1 MQVNIR
7 DLNTTFTH
15 EGAKTKILKP
25 IDELKRTI
33 LSCLLWED
41 TFYESGES
49 IAERIINLVAKCKPE
64 DVGALALKARTEYGL
79 RHVPLLLIVGLLT
92 RDGHIRAAVKHL
104 ILAVINRPDE
114 MGELIAIYW
123 KLAGHKAPL
132 ANSLKKG
139 LAECFHKFN
148 EYSFAKNNKKKASVR
163 LRDVMFLTHPKP
175 VTAEEE
181 LLFKKI
187 ANDTLDIPD
196 TWEVALSA
204 GKDKAETFTRLMDE
218 KRLGG
223 LAFLRNLRNMAES
236 GVADSKIKSYFDVA
250 DFSKIFPYRFIA
262 AAQSVPSFEPV
273 IEGKFIQAVSKLPK
287 IEGATTILVDVS
299 GSMQDALSYRS
310 EMSRLDAANALAMM
324 LREVC
329 NNVRIFS
336 FSEYIKEV
344 PLRRGFALADAI
356 KSSQG
361 YAGTYLGKAIAEV
374 TQLLPNRRLIV
385 ITDEQSH
392 DRIKVDKKVDG
403 YLINVAPYKV
413 GITYD
418 SLVRINGFSEGV
430 IRFISEYES
439 WLKES
444 K

>member
-1 MQVNIR
+1 MQVNTR
-7 DLNTTFTH
+7 DLNTASTH
-15 EGAKTKILKP
+15 EGAKTRVLKP
-25 IDELKRTI
+25 IDELKRTV

-41 TFYESGES
+41 AFYESGDS
-49 IAERIINLVAKCKPE
+49 IAERIVKLVVKCKPA

-92 RDGHIRAAVKHL
+92 RDERTRAAVKHL
-104 ILAVINRPDE
+104 IPAVISRPDE

-123 KLAGHKAPL
+123 TLAGYKAPL

-163 LRDVMFLTHPKP
+163 LKDVMFLTHPKP
-175 VTAEEE
+175 LTAEEE
-181 LLFKKI
+181 LLFNKI
-187 ANDTLDIPD
+187 ANDTLDTPD

-204 GKDKAETFTRLMDE
+204 GEDKAETFTRLMDE
-218 KRLGG
+218 KKLGG

-236 GVADSKIKSYFDVA
+236 GVVHSKIKSYFDVV
-250 DFSKIFPYRFIA
+250 DFSKVFPYRFIA
-262 AAQSVPSFEPV
+262 AAQSVPYFEPV
-273 IEGKFIQAVSKLPK
+273 IEGRFIQAASKLPK

-310 EMSRLDAANALAMM
+310 EMSRLDAANALVMM

-329 NNVRIFS
+329 DNVRIFS
-336 FSEYIKEV
+336 FSNYVKEV

-356 KSSQG
+356 KTSQNYG
-361 YAGTYLGKAIAEV
+361 GTYLGKAIAEV

-403 YLINVAPYKV
+403 YLINVAPYRV

-418 SLVRINGFSEGV
+418 SLVRIDGFSEGV

-439 WLKES
+439 LLKES